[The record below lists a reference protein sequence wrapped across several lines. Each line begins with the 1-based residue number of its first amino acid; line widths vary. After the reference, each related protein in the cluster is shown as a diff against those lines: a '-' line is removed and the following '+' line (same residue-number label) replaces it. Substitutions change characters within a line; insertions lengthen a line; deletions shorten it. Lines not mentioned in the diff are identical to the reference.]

1 MNEVKATVRVGS
13 RGRITI
19 PQCIMSAVEAAGPF
33 EKNAHYVLKT
43 YGTKHYWQ
51 RPVPS
56 RRITLPT
63 GFVEGENVELTYNFK
78 KGRFIN
84 VRVATGAFASNF

>member
-1 MNEVKATVRVGS
+1 MNEVKAIVRVGS

-33 EKNAHYVLKT
+33 EKNAYYVLKT

-63 GFVEGENVELTYNFK
+63 GFVEGEDVELTYNSK
-78 KGRFIN
+78 KDRFIN
-84 VRVATGAFASNF
+84 VRVATGAFASSF